1 MSLGVAMAVELA
13 TAYISLVADTKGL
26 AKSIDSGMGGIS
38 SQAEKRGA
46 GIGSSL
52 VKGIGGVALGGAAV
66 VAAGAV
72 ATLGVALTKGF
83 ARLNSI
89 DQATAKMEGLGF
101 AAQDVDGL
109 MANALESVKGTA
121 FGLGDAA
128 TVAAQL
134 AATGIGPGEEMASTL
149 KTIAN
154 TAAAA
159 GGSMDEMGSIFAK
172 VASSGK
178 AGNDSL
184 QQLSDRGIPIY
195 QKLSEQLGVS
205 TEDVFNLASAGEISF
220 AQFSSAAEAA
230 GGNVAA
236 AMGGTVQ
243 GSFDNLQASLGRIGA
258 GLLGGVFDQI
268 APLLQNI
275 TAGLAPLEEKAS
287 QFGETIGEIIKVIQV
302 GFTGNLMEDDSFL
315 PLSMVQ
321 NAMQFGEVLRSI
333 FDAVG
338 PLIGQIF
345 ELGMQFSPVLLAFQ
359 VLGPVLPLIVDM
371 LGQVATVIGGALG
384 TVLQALMPVL
394 IQVVEVFTQ
403 LLAQILPPLLP
414 IIVQLAGIISQVLL
428 AVLPLIDPLMQ
439 LITAIFPI
447 LQTVIAALIPIIQGV
462 VDAIA
467 SILIPVVDTLVAVLG
482 GVITFLTGVFT
493 GDWEKAWQGIQDI
506 FSGLFEGIVSIGKG
520 VINGL
525 IDIIN
530 GFTEGLNEVGNFVSD
545 VTGGT
550 INFEIG
556 KIPHLAEGAT
566 VLPRRGGTLAVL
578 AEAGRAES
586 VVDTGLLNRALEQGI
601 AGPGSSGPG
610 IQQTNYIQH
619 MPPEEAVEITGQRLT
634 SLARRARV

>member
-1 MSLGVAMAVELA
+1 MAVELA
-13 TAYISLVADTKGL
+13 TAYVSIVASTGELK
-26 AKSIDSGMGGIS
+26 KSIVSELGGM
-38 SQAEKRGA
+38 EKDAQRRGS
-46 GIGSSL
+46 GIGGSL
-52 VKGIGGVALGGAAV
+52 MKGIGGAALGGAAV

-205 TEDVFNLASAGEISF
+205 TEDVFALASAGDISF
-220 AQFSSAAEAA
+220 AQFSAAAEAA

-275 TAGLAPLEEKAS
+275 TAGLAPLEEKAA
-287 QFGETIGEIIKVIQV
+287 QFGETIGEIIKVISV
-302 GFTGNLMEDDSFL
+302 GFTGNLMEEDSFL

-338 PLIGQIF
+338 PLIGQIV
-345 ELGMQFSPVLLAFQ
+345 ELGSQFSPVLLAFQ
-359 VLGPVLPLIVDM
+359 VLGPVLPQIVDM
-371 LGQVATVIGGALG
+371 LGQVASVIGGALG
-384 TVLQALMPVL
+384 QVLQALMPV
-394 IQVVEVFTQ
+394 ITQVVQVFTQ
-403 LLAQILPPLLP
+403 LLAQILPPLMP
-414 IIVQLAGIISQVLL
+414 IITQLAGIIGQVLL

-462 VDAIA
+462 VDAIGA
-467 SILIPVVDTLVAVLG
+467 ILIPIVDTLVAVLG
-482 GVITFLTGVFT
+482 GVIEFLTGVFT
-493 GDWEKAWQGIQDI
+493 GDWEKAWGGII
-506 FSGLFEGIVSIGKG
+506 AIFEGIWNGLGDIFKG
-520 VINGL
+520 VLNGV
-525 IDIIN
+525 IDLIN
-530 GFTEGLNEVGNFVSD
+530 GFLGSLNEVGNFVSD
-545 VTGGT
+545 VTGGAVS
-550 INFEIG
+550 FEVG

-586 VVDTGLLNRALEQGI
+586 VVDTGLLNRALSEGI
-601 AGPGSSGPG
+601 NGGAGSGRAVQMDIHPSPGMDEMTIGR
-610 IQQTNYIQH
+610 IAA
-619 MPPEEAVEITGQRLT
+619 ERLDYE
-634 SLARRARV
+634 LRGA

>member
-1 MSLGVAMAVELA
+1 MAVELA
-13 TAYISLVADTKGL
+13 TAYVSIVASTGELK
-26 AKSIDSGMGGIS
+26 KSIVSELGGMDKDA
-38 SQAEKRGA
+38 QRRGA
-46 GIGSSL
+46 GIGGSL
-52 VKGIGGVALGGAAV
+52 MKGIGGAALGGAAV

-109 MANALESVKGTA
+109 MANALDSVKGTA

-205 TEDVFNLASAGEISF
+205 TEDVFELASAGDISF
-220 AQFSSAAEAA
+220 AQFSAAAEAA

-243 GSFDNLQASLGRIGA
+243 GSFENLQASLGRIGA

-275 TAGLAPLEEKAS
+275 TANLAPLEEKAAA
-287 QFGETIGEIIKVIQV
+287 FGQTIGELIKVVSV
-302 GFTGNLMEDDSFL
+302 GFTGNLMEEDSFL
-315 PLSMVQ
+315 PLGLVE
-321 NAMQFGEVLRSI
+321 NAIMFGEVLRSI

-345 ELGMQFSPVLLAFQ
+345 ELGAQFSPVMLAFQ
-359 VLGPVLPLIVDM
+359 VLGPVIPLIAST
-371 LGQVATVIGGALG
+371 LGEVASVIGGALG
-384 TVLQALMPVL
+384 QVLTALMPVL
-394 IQVVEVFTQ
+394 TQVVGVFSQ
-403 LLAQILPPLLP
+403 LLAQILPPLMP

-447 LQTVIAALIPIIQGV
+447 LETVIAAIIPVIQGV

-467 SILIPVVDTLVAVLG
+467 AVLIPVVDTLVAVLG

-506 FSGLFEGIVSIGKG
+506 FSGLFEGIQSIGIG

-550 INFEIG
+550 IDFEIG

-586 VVDTGLLNRALEQGI
+586 VVDTGLLNRALAEGI
-601 AGPGSSGPG
+601 GGSGSGKSVQMDIHPAPGMDEMTIGR
-610 IQQTNYIQH
+610 IAA
-619 MPPEEAVEITGQRLT
+619 ERLDYE
-634 SLARRARV
+634 LRGA

>member
-1 MSLGVAMAVELA
+1 MAVELA
-13 TAYISLVADTKGL
+13 TAYVSIVADTKGL
-26 AKSIDSGMGGIS
+26 AGSISKGTSGLDS
-38 SQAEKRGA
+38 QLEKRG
-46 GIGSSL
+46 SSL
-52 VKGIGGVALGGAAV
+52 GGSLMKGLGGAALIG
-66 VAAGAV
+66 AAAVGAAAV
-72 ATLGVALTKGF
+72 GTLGVALTKGF

-172 VASSGK
+172 VASTGK
-178 AGNDSL
+178 AQNDTL

-195 QKLSEQLGVS
+195 QKLSELLGVS
-205 TEDVFNLASAGEISF
+205 TDEVFELASAGEISF
-220 AQFSSAAEAA
+220 AEFSAAAEAA

-268 APLLQNI
+268 APLLQTI
-275 TAGLAPLEEKAS
+275 TANLAPLEERAAT
-287 QFGETIGEIIKVIQV
+287 FGATVGELIKVVSV
-302 GFTGNLMEDDSFL
+302 GFTGNLMEEDSFL
-315 PLSMVQ
+315 PLGLVK
-321 NAMQFGEVLRSI
+321 NAITFGEVLRGI

-345 ELGMQFSPVLLAFQ
+345 ELGTQFSPVLLAFQ
-359 VLGPVLPLIVDM
+359 VLGPVIPLLAST
-371 LGQVATVIGGALG
+371 LGEVASVIGGALG
-384 TVLQALMPVL
+384 QVLAALMPVL
-394 IQVVEVFTQ
+394 TQVVGVFSQ
-403 LLAQILPPLLP
+403 LLAQILPPLMP
-414 IIVQLAGIISQVLL
+414 IITQLAGIIAQVLL

-462 VDAIA
+462 VDTISA
-467 SILIPVVDTLVAVLG
+467 ILIPVVDTLVAVLG

-506 FSGLFEGIVSIGKG
+506 FGGLFEGIVNIGKG
-520 VINGL
+520 VLNVF

-530 GFTEGLNEVGNFVSD
+530 DFLNALNEVGNFVSD

-550 INFEIG
+550 IDFSVP
-556 KIPHLAEGAT
+556 KLPHLAEGGT

-586 VVDTGLLNRALEQGI
+586 VVDTGLLNRALAEGI
-601 AGPGSSGPG
+601 GGSGSGRSVQMDIHPAPGMDETTIGR
-610 IQQTNYIQH
+610 IAA
-619 MPPEEAVEITGQRLT
+619 ERLDYE
-634 SLARRARV
+634 LRGA

>member
-1 MSLGVAMAVELA
+1 MAVELA
-13 TAYISLVADTKGL
+13 TAYVSLVADTKGL

-38 SQAEKRGA
+38 NQAEKRGA

-52 VKGIGGVALGGAAV
+52 VKGIGGVALGGAAI

-101 AAQDVDGL
+101 SAEETQGL
-109 MANALESVKGTA
+109 MDNALASVRGTA

-128 TVAAQL
+128 GVAAKFASAGL
-134 AATGIGPGEEMASTL
+134 GPGERMTELLGTV
-149 KTIAN
+149 AN
-154 TAAAA
+154 SAAAA
-159 GGSMDEMGSIFAK
+159 GSSLDDMGSIF
-172 VASSGK
+172 SK
-178 AGNDSL
+178 AMTQANGVQNDVL
-184 QQLSDRGIPIY
+184 GQLADRGIPIY
-195 QKLSEQLGVS
+195 QELATQLGV
-205 TEDVFNLASAGEISF
+205 TAGEVFNLASGGKIGFDQF
-220 AQFSSAAEAA
+220 AAAAQSAA
-230 GGNVAA
+230 GGVAG
-236 AMGGTVQ
+236 AMGNTVQ

-275 TAGLAPLEEKAS
+275 TASLGPLEDKAS
-287 QFGETIGEIIKVIQV
+287 AFGETIGEIIKVVKV
-302 GFTGNLMEDDSFL
+302 GFTGNLMEEDSFL

-338 PLIGQIF
+338 PLIGQIV
-345 ELGMQFSPVLLAFQ
+345 ELGTQFSPVLLAFQ

-371 LGQVATVIGGALG
+371 LGQVATIIGGALG
-384 TVLQALMPVL
+384 VVLQAVMPLLTQIVG
-394 IQVVEVFTQ
+394 VFTQ

-414 IIVQLAGIISQVLL
+414 IITQLAGIIGQVFT
-428 AVLPLIDPLMQ
+428 AVVPLIEPLMQ

-467 SILIPVVDTLVAVLG
+467 AILIPVVNMLVEVLG

-493 GDWEKAWQGIQDI
+493 GDWDKAW
-506 FSGLFEGIVSIGKG
+506 SGVVQIFEGLWNGILDIGKG
-520 VINGL
+520 VINGI
-525 IDIIN
+525 IDLIN
-530 GFTEGLNEVGNFVSD
+530 GLTAGLNEVGNFARDVS
-545 VTGGT
+545 GGAIDFT
-550 INFEIG
+550 IG

-566 VLPRRGGTLAVL
+566 VMPRRGGTLAVL

-586 VVDTGLLNRALEQGI
+586 VVDTGLLNRALNEGI
-601 AGPGSSGPG
+601 AGSGSGTSVQMDIHPAAG
-610 IQQTNYIQH
+610 
-619 MPPEEAVEITGQRLT
+619 MSEETIGRIAAERLVFE
-634 SLARRARV
+634 LRGA